1 MWKKIIGI
9 SLTICSILV
18 IGIIFYRGHDA
29 SRYQKMVDKPSDVK
43 KWQADPRP
51 LQTKADTLNQL
62 KKVVKDQGGK
72 TLINKKNR
80 HQIKTTVIPGL
91 RGAWSINFK
100 TKKAAFGTDWVPQG
114 ITQSD
119 QSYFVS
125 VYDGEKKLNSL
136 IFQIDK
142 SSRKYIKTLI
152 LPTKAHL
159 GGITYDQD
167 HQQLIYSD
175 DTHGNAGFGY
185 LSQKQIDS
193 YTASEAKAPIAAKH
207 IDWSLGVRTSAITVY
222 NHQMVVAKYGRNAN
236 ERSIITLPLNKK
248 GLPDPISRKESAE
261 IFKKTSENDFKGLV
275 QYLIKHHIINSYDKG
290 RNRLQGVSVSDS
302 EMAAFS
308 QSNGDSPSKIWFQVG
323 ENSGWS
329 NLKFAATEGDSIIT
343 VPHSAEGV
351 SLSPDDKS
359 LSIIFE
365 SGAKKYRE
373 GGSFTKRPTFM
384 DRIVDIPINI
394 KVEYK

>member
-1 MWKKIIGI
+1 
-9 SLTICSILV
+9 
-18 IGIIFYRGHDA
+18 
-29 SRYQKMVDKPSDVK
+29 
-43 KWQADPRP
+43 
-51 LQTKADTLNQL
+51 
-62 KKVVKDQGGK
+62 
-72 TLINKKNR
+72 
-80 HQIKTTVIPGL
+80 
-91 RGAWSINFK
+91 
-100 TKKAAFGTDWVPQG
+100 
-114 ITQSD
+114 
-119 QSYFVS
+119 
-125 VYDGEKKLNSL
+125 
-136 IFQIDK
+136 
-142 SSRKYIKTLI
+142 
-152 LPTKAHL
+152 
-159 GGITYDQD
+159 
-167 HQQLIYSD
+167 
-175 DTHGNAGFGY
+175 
-185 LSQKQIDS
+185 
-193 YTASEAKAPIAAKH
+193 
-207 IDWSLGVRTSAITVY
+207 
-222 NHQMVVAKYGRNAN
+222 MVVAKYGRNAN

-261 IFKKTSENDFKGLV
+261 TFKKTSENDFKGLV
-275 QYLIKHHIINSYDKG
+275 QYLIKHHIISSYDKG